1 MEGFK
6 DLNEL
11 LTVARQIN
19 EGKYDLI
26 NVTLDPTSELFAVAQ
41 FFSDSVKKLS
51 EVSDKLGGTYK
62 ELPAFEASLRS
73 VINDSKKASE
83 DVLSYVDKINFNID
97 SISEL
102 LTSID
107 TAVAEEN
114 FSVAKGLIE
123 KLKSSCEDGGEISF
137 DIISSLEFKELAQ
150 SRIENLLGA
159 VNQLEEQLAQLIIA
173 LGLQQ
178 QVISADTVDKL
189 KDPKEILQD
198 QDLVNKL
205 LQEFGM

>member
-41 FFSDSVKKLS
+41 FFNDSVKKLS
-51 EVSDKLGGTYK
+51 EVSDKLGDSYK
-62 ELPAFEASLRS
+62 ELPAFETSLRS

-102 LTSID
+102 LASID

-123 KLKSSCEDGGEISF
+123 KLKNSCEDGGEISF